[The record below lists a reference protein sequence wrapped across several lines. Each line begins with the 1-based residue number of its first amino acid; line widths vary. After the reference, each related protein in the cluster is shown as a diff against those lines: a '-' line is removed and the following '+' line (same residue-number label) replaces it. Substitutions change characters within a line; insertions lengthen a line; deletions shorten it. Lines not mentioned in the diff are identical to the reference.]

1 MPALLRYPLSQWYS
15 MQYEFGT
22 DRRTGEEAETA
33 GYASSVPRYLVALC
47 MSILGTCYNNEM
59 TASSDSGQ
67 ANLPPPRTEGLGVMA
82 VGLIGLAVILTPVI
96 FYCFVYRWWSNGKLE
111 DS

>member
-1 MPALLRYPLSQWYS
+1 

-59 TASSDSGQ
+59 TASSDSGSGESSP
-67 ANLPPPRTEGLGVMA
+67 APDRRAWCLGCRTNWTGRDFDAGHLLLFRA
-82 VGLIGLAVILTPVI
+82 
-96 FYCFVYRWWSNGKLE
+96 
-111 DS
+111 